1 MFTIVIPVYNRELLI
16 TRLLDSIA
24 AQTLRPLS
32 VIIVD
37 NASTDGTHLCVENW
51 ISNHNNIGI
60 NFQLLIEKTPG
71 AAAARNCGLRA
82 VSTPY
87 CCFFDSDDTLR
98 PEFAETIINK
108 FTSTKAPDIVLY
120 KSATHLP
127 GTRVLSNTPSKKHIL
142 RKHILHGTLATQA
155 YAARTEVFLNAGEWN
170 PDTKIWDDWELGI
183 RILRNTQL
191 AISDPADNVIA
202 DKYFIEDSITGNTFA
217 DKVIELEKV
226 LAIAEHDVSD
236 NKYYSSLIQLVRAR
250 LAGRI
255 RREGDK
261 SAAKK
266 ILSKIK
272 PKNLRS
278 KIVMYGVYYHTILFK
293 HGSAL
298 WAEPLLRMLNK

>member
-1 MFTIVIPVYNRELLI
+1 MFTIVIPVYNREFLI

-37 NASTDGTHLCVENW
+37 NASTDGTHPCVENW
-51 ISNHNNIGI
+51 INAHNNIGI
-60 NFQLLIEKTPG
+60 NFQLLKELAPG
-71 AAAARNCGLRA
+71 AAAARNCGLQA
-82 VSTPY
+82 VTTPF

-98 PEFAETIINK
+98 PEFAETILNK
-108 FTSTKAPDIVLY
+108 FTSTEAPDIVLY
-120 KSATHLP
+120 KSTTHLP
-127 GTRVLSNTPSKKHIL
+127 GTRALSNTPSKKHIL

-170 PDTKIWDDWELGI
+170 PDTRIWDDWELGI

-191 AISDPADNVIA
+191 AISDPAENVIA

-255 RREGDK
+255 HREGDK
-261 SAAKK
+261 DTAQL
-266 ILSKIK
+266 ILSKMSHT
-272 PKNLRS
+272 NRRS
-278 KIVMYGVYYHTILFK
+278 KAILYAAYFYTRLFK
-293 HGSAL
+293 RGCDI
-298 WAEPLLRMLNK
+298 WAEPLLRLLNK

>member
-37 NASTDGTHLCVENW
+37 NASTDGTHLCIKNW

-71 AAAARNCGLRA
+71 AAAARNCGLRT
-82 VSTPY
+82 VSTPF

-98 PEFAETIINK
+98 PEFAETILNK
-108 FTSTKAPDIVLY
+108 FTSTEAPDIVLY
-120 KSATHLP
+120 KSITHHVN
-127 GTRVLSNTPSKKHIL
+127 GKTGVLSPSVKNIYRNHI
-142 RKHILHGTLATQA
+142 IHGTLCTAA
-155 YAARTEVFLNAGEWN
+155 YAARTEIFHKAGTWN
-170 PDTKIWDDWELGI
+170 PEATIWDDWELGI
-183 RILRNTQL
+183 RILHIPNLT
-191 AISDPADNVIA
+191 ISDSGSAILSDIYIQEV
-202 DKYFIEDSITGNTFA
+202 SITGTSFA
-217 DKVIELEKV
+217 DKTEQLDNV
-226 LAIAEHDVSD
+226 LSFAAENVADD
-236 NKYYSSLIQLVRAR
+236 NYSLSLIQLVRAR

>member
-1 MFTIVIPVYNRELLI
+1 MFTIVIPVYNRKRLI

-60 NFQLLIEKTPG
+60 NFQLLTEKTPG
-71 AAAARNCGLRA
+71 AAAARDCGLRA
-82 VSTPY
+82 VSTPF
-87 CCFFDSDDTLR
+87 CCFFDSDDALR

-108 FTSTKAPDIVLY
+108 FTSSEAPDIVLY
-120 KSATHLP
+120 KSLTHYTDAKSL
-127 GTRVLSNTPSKKHIL
+127 TISPSTKNIF

-155 YAARTEVFLNAGEWN
+155 YAARTELFRNAGGWN
-170 PDTKIWDDWELGI
+170 PETRIWDDWELGI
-183 RILRNTQL
+183 RILSIPKL
-191 AISDPADNVIA
+191 KISNPETIILA
-202 DKYFIEDSITGNTFA
+202 DKFHIEASITGNTFA
-217 DKVIELEKV
+217 DKASELENV

-255 RREGDK
+255 HREGDK
-261 SAAKK
+261 DTAQL
-266 ILSKIK
+266 ILSKMSHT
-272 PKNLRS
+272 NRRS
-278 KIVMYGVYYHTILFK
+278 KAILYAAYFYTRLFK
-293 HGSAL
+293 RGCDI
-298 WAEPLLRMLNK
+298 WAEPLLRLLNK